1 MYFSLPG
8 TALGLTLIA
17 GLVMAPFRAVQAAR
31 GRLVSRSG
39 TPPKHPGLITLFF
52 LLAALFWLAVIWAG
66 YNIEVARTCSGD
78 NCIGYMLLAMPFPF
92 VYAYAELLLWRAR
105 RRERGRNEQHARS

>member
-1 MYFSLPG
+1 CSERCSSTMR
-8 TALGLTLIA
+8 TARSRTSGENFA
-17 GLVMAPFRAVQAAR
+17 DFFMAPFSSVGASA
-31 GRLVSRSG
+31 
-39 TPPKHPGLITLFF
+39 KPG
-52 LLAALFWLAVIWAG
+52 ALQFWLAVIWAG